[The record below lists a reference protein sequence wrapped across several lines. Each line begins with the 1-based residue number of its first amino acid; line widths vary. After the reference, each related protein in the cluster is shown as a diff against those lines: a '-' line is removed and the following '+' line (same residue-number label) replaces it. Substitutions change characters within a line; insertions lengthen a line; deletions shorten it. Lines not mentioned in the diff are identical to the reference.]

1 MSGQL
6 TPAPKVVI
14 VYRYVPHYRVRF
26 YELLRE
32 KLAAHGVTLEVVY
45 GQPLGEDASK
55 DDAGALSWGCVIHN
69 RAIRVAGRELIWQPC
84 LNHVAGADLVIVEQ
98 ASRLVVNYVLL
109 IRQAIGRQ
117 PTAFWGHGR
126 KFQDTSAIAAS
137 EWVKRRISKWPAWWF
152 AYNET
157 SASVVRDL
165 GYPSDRITVVENS
178 IDTKSLAAARDSV
191 VASEVEALR
200 DELGLSGHNVCVY
213 CGGMYAEKRLGF
225 LLEAATLLRESVPD
239 FELVLAGAGT
249 DAHLAAEASA
259 THPWVKYIGTVFGR
273 RKAALFATAKLH
285 LMPGLVGL
293 AVLDSFVMEVP
304 LVTTAVTYHSP
315 EIEYLSD
322 GRNGLIVPEASSP
335 SAFAVATATLLGDD
349 ARLESMKTACRAD
362 ARRYT
367 IENMAERFCGG
378 VLSALSY
385 PRSSDADATMLAP
398 SAAVDGDP
406 ASQRETESK

>member
-1 MSGQL
+1 MSRQV
-6 TPAPKVVI
+6 TSVPRVVI

-32 KLAAHGVTLEVVY
+32 KLAARGVTLDVVY

-55 DDAGALSWGCVIHN
+55 DDAGALPWGHVIRN
-69 RAIRVAGRELIWQPC
+69 RAIGVAGRELIWQPC
-84 LNHVAGADLVIVEQ
+84 LNHIAGADLVIVEQ

-109 IRQAIGRQ
+109 MRQAIGRQ
-117 PTAFWGHGR
+117 RIAFWGHGR
-126 KFQDTSAIAAS
+126 KFQDTSAIAPS
-137 EWVKRRISKWPAWWF
+137 EWVKRRVSKWPAWWF

-165 GYPSDRITVVENS
+165 GYPPDRITVVQNS

-225 LLEAATLLRESVPD
+225 LLEAAILIRESVLD
-239 FELVLAGAGT
+239 FELVLAGAGC

-259 THPWVKYIGTVFGR
+259 THPWVKYIGPVYGR
-273 RKAALFATAKLH
+273 RKAALFAAAKLQ

-322 GRNGLIVPEASSP
+322 GRNGLIVAGASSP
-335 SAFAVATATLLGDD
+335 SAFADATASLLRDD
-349 ARLESMKTACRAD
+349 VRLELMKAECKVD
-362 ARRYT
+362 AKRYT
-367 IENMAERFCGG
+367 VESMAARFAEG
-378 VLSALSY
+378 VLRALGLS
-385 PRSSDADATMLAP
+385 T
-398 SAAVDGDP
+398 G
-406 ASQRETESK
+406 